1 MAGKSN
7 TSKLFAVINTIF
19 MLVVMVVC
27 IFPFLYVFSRSV
39 SNSDAVMSGKVLF
52 LPVGF
57 DLINYRVTI
66 QHSGFFNAY
75 KNTVVYTFA
84 GTLITLFVTALCAYP
99 LSKKRVFGRNLFM
112 KLFIVT
118 MFFNGG
124 LIPNFILVNKL
135 GLMDKIWAIV
145 LPGAFNQFFII
156 LAMSFMQGIPVEL
169 EEAAAIDGLNP
180 IKTLIQII
188 LPLSKPVFATIAL
201 FSAVGI
207 WNDWFTPMIYLSSN
221 DKYPIMLMLR
231 NIITGGDVTSANAL
245 TTAGIGPGMNLNEAS
260 LKSAAIMLV
269 ALPIVAVYP
278 FVQKYFVK
286 GAMIGSL
293 KG

>member
-1 MAGKSN
+1 
-7 TSKLFAVINTIF
+7 
-19 MLVVMVVC
+19 MLVVMAIC
-27 IFPFLYVFSRSV
+27 IFPFLHVFSRSV
-39 SNSDAVMSGKVLF
+39 SNSDAVMSGKVLL

-57 DLINYRVTI
+57 DLINYKVTVM
-66 QHSGFFNAY
+66 HSGFFTAY
-75 KNTVVYTFA
+75 KNTIIYTA
-84 GTLITLFVTALCAYP
+84 VGTAITLFVTALCAYP
-99 LSKKRVFGRNLFM
+99 LSKTRVFGRKIFM
-112 KLFIVT
+112 MLFIVT

-124 LIPNFILVNKL
+124 LIPNFILINKL
-135 GLMDKIWAIV
+135 GLSDKIWAIV

-169 EEAAAIDGLNP
+169 EESAAVDGLNP

-221 DKYPIMLMLR
+221 DKYPIMLLLR

-245 TTAGIGPGMNLNEAS
+245 TTTSIGPGVNLNEAS
-260 LKSAAIMLV
+260 LKSAAIILV
-269 ALPIVAVYP
+269 VLPIITIYP